1 MSLIAIADIQHA
13 DLALVPTIRE
23 CSYVTIRVV
32 PHSGTDPE
40 TDLFFFHVECD
51 DRGFDDFDRTIEADP
66 TVAEAMRVADSKD
79 TRIYRLR
86 HTDDTILL
94 SPIVAKLGGLML
106 EAEST
111 HGAWRVRLRLP
122 DREAVASLWEFCEE
136 EGMSFELVQ
145 LFRQDDHDLGI
156 QPNLTE
162 AQRIA
167 LVTAHREGYFE
178 EPRETSLEE
187 LADELDISPTAVG
200 GRLRRGISRL
210 IEVSVLDE

>member
-13 DLALVPTIRE
+13 DLALIPTIRE
-23 CSYVTIRVV
+23 CSHVTVRVV

-40 TDLFFFHVECD
+40 TDLFFFHVECED
-51 DRGFDDFDRTIEADP
+51 AEFADFDRALDADP
-66 TVAEAMRVADSKD
+66 TVDEWMQVADSKN
-79 TRIYRLR
+79 TRIYRLC
-86 HTDDTILL
+86 HTDDTILM
-94 SPIVAKLGGLML
+94 SPLVARLGGLML

-122 DREAVASLWEFCEE
+122 DREAVASLWEFCESE
-136 EGMSFELVQ
+136 SISFELVQ
-145 LFRQDDHDLGI
+145 LYHQDETELGL
-156 QPNLTE
+156 QPNLTD
-162 AQRIA
+162 AQRVA